1 MSPPPLVLIVG
12 FPRSGTTLVRTALG
26 AHPRLCAYPA
36 EAAFLSQAADA
47 SDGTTLSREAAVRIV
62 EHLTLELPEEDVR
75 RGLDHAFRGTD
86 RCDLREILLSVLKG
100 RCRAKNG
107 PLIPLLKYTPMV
119 FEIERAEQV
128 FPDVKV
134 LHVVRD
140 PRGVVASHAARW
152 PGGGLWHRIRG
163 WKRAVAAARD
173 WGQPHE
179 ERYHQFR
186 YERLLRNPS
195 QCLRS
200 VCEFIGIPYHPKVTE
215 LDYVTWTFD
224 REDAGEKSTR
234 RFTEFDRS
242 KIDRWTEEL
251 GRYEVQLV
259 ESRCARE
266 MQEFGYEPLKGSP
279 PVILASLY
287 QFFERTRYVLSQVNQ
302 RLPF

>member
-1 MSPPPLVLIVG
+1 MSPPPVVLIVG
-12 FPRSGTTLVRTALG
+12 FPRSGTTLVRTALD

-36 EAAFLSQAADA
+36 EAAFLSRAASEA
-47 SDGTTLSREAAVRIV
+47 DGTTLRREEAVRTV
-62 EHLTLELPEEDVR
+62 DRLALELSEEDVR

-86 RCDLREILLSVLKG
+86 RRDLRGILLSVLKS
-100 RCRAKNG
+100 RCRAENED
-107 PLIPLLKYTPMV
+107 LVPLLKHTPTV
-119 FEIERAEQV
+119 FEIERAEQI

-152 PGGGLWHRIRG
+152 PEGGLWHRIRG

-173 WGQPHE
+173 WGQAHE

-195 QCLRS
+195 QCLQS
-200 VCEFIGIPYHPKVTE
+200 VCEFIGIPYHPKVTD
-215 LDYVTWTFD
+215 LDYVTWAFD
-224 REDAGEKSTR
+224 REEAGEKATR

-242 KIDRWTEEL
+242 KIDQWREAL

-266 MQEFGYEPLKGSP
+266 MQAFGYEPMKGSP
-279 PVILASLY
+279 PVLLASLY
-287 QFFERTRYVLSQVNQ
+287 QYFERTRYVLAQMNQ